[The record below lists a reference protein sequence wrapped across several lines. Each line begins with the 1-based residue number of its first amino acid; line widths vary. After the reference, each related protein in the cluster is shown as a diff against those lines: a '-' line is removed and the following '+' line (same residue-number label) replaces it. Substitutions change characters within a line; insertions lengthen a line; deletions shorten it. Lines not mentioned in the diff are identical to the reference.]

1 VADPVTKPANPAGAT
16 AGKSGPASP
25 AASAPSTPAPA
36 PNGAKPQP
44 AGAPASKPAAQ
55 AAAKPIASV
64 DDLIERAEDRLIPKG
79 STVRLSPDNPDLTS
93 KARQEELED
102 SLEACGIKV
111 VWDKSMGK
119 TDIVVDAAKP
129 KGK

>member
-1 VADPVTKPANPAGAT
+1 MADPVTKPANPAGAT
-16 AGKSGPASP
+16 AGKSAPAST
-25 AASAPSTPAPA
+25 AASAPSAPA
-36 PNGAKPQP
+36 SSPNGGTPQP
-44 AGAPASKPAAQ
+44 GGAPASKPVPQ

-64 DDLIERAEDRLIPKG
+64 DDLIERAEDRVIPKG
-79 STVRLSPDNPDLTS
+79 STVRVSPDNPDLAS

-111 VWDKSMGK
+111 MWDKSIGK
-119 TDIVVDAAKP
+119 TDIVVQP